1 MVSRKGNRLSCL
13 PSHHKHG
20 TPLGLVG
27 RGWSKAPQ
35 GLFFFCRVTKL
46 MQVWPFLPP
55 KSSAPLLIPVM
66 EPVEDPPMVAK
77 LKSLLNRGARIEIT
91 DGRVFMG
98 QFMCIDHSKNII
110 LAGAFESRPT
120 QPLPVDQSTTQP
132 VPGVAEALATLTG
145 DDASKRKPGVL
156 KMAPP
161 PEDGTL

>member
-1 MVSRKGNRLSCL
+1 
-13 PSHHKHG
+13 
-20 TPLGLVG
+20 
-27 RGWSKAPQ
+27 
-35 GLFFFCRVTKL
+35 